1 MWLYLRGTNLL
12 VGERH
17 LHILRPERRA
27 RTSRQQDKK
36 RDEHFLGMVPSEDFC
51 PEKIGMAGD

>member
-1 MWLYLRGTNLL
+1 MYWGTNLL